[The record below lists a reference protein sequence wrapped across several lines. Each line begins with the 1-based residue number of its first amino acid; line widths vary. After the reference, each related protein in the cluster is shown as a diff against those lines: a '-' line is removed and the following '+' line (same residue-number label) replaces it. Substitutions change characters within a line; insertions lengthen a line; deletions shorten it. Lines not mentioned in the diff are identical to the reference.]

1 MTAKRNARKVLRR
14 GFSTGTAATAA
25 ARAAL
30 RLLLSGESP
39 RVVAVRLPG
48 ELWYPV
54 AVRECR
60 VVGDYAEATVIK
72 DAGDDPDVTHRARI
86 VARVCCSTR
95 GPLGAGVLLRG
106 GEGVGVA
113 TKLGLPVLVG
123 EPAINPVPR
132 EMIRDNLQ
140 DELRGWG
147 RPVVPAAALD
157 STPPERPGMALWLP
171 FRTYYAGQPEV
182 VVEVEI
188 SVPGGEAIA
197 GHTLNPRLG
206 IVGGIS
212 ILGTTGIVK
221 PFSHE
226 AYQETIEAAMEVAA
240 ANGRDTIVL
249 STGGKSERF
258 ARSYL
263 SELPEEA
270 FIQIADFFA
279 FSVETAVL
287 KGFGNVVHSVFFG
300 KAVKMAQGHAYTH
313 AHRNPLELK
322 HLAMLSERMGYDSSL
337 CQELSAANTARHA
350 LEILKAREAADVI
363 TAVARR
369 ARKQSKKISRQQ
381 LATRLLL
388 FDYDGTILADVRSAD
403 AMLQL

>member
-1 MTAKRNARKVLRR
+1 MSLMTAKRNQKKPLRR

-30 RLLLSGESP
+30 RLWLSGESP
-39 RVVAVRLPG
+39 QVVAVRLPG
-48 ELWYPV
+48 GLWYPV
-54 AVRECR
+54 AVRESR
-60 VVGDYAEATVIK
+60 VVGEYAEAVVIK
-72 DAGDDPDVTHRARI
+72 DAGDDPDATQHARI
-86 VARVCCSTR
+86 VARVRCRAR
-95 GPLGAGVLLRG
+95 GALGEGVLLRG
-106 GEGVGVA
+106 GDGVGVA
-113 TKLGLPVLVG
+113 TKLGLPILIG

-140 DELRGWG
+140 DELRGWSP
-147 RPVVPAAALD
+147 PVAPSAVAEF
-157 STPPERPGMALWLP
+157 TPPDRSGMLLWLP
-171 FRTYYAGQPEV
+171 FRTYYACRPEL

-188 SVPGGEAIA
+188 SVPGGEVMA

-240 ANGRDTIVL
+240 ANGRHTIVL

-270 FIQIADFFA
+270 YVQIADFFA
-279 FSVETAVL
+279 FAVEAAVI
-287 KGFGNVVHSVFFG
+287 KGFRSVVHSVFFG

-322 HLAMLSERMGYDSSL
+322 HLAMLSERMGYDPSL
-337 CQELSAANTARHA
+337 CQELSVANTARHA
-350 LEILKAREAADVI
+350 LEILQARGAADVI

-369 ARKQSKKISRQQ
+369 ARKQSKKISQQQ

-388 FDYDGTILADVRSAD
+388 FDYDGTILADIRGAE
-403 AMLQL
+403 

>member
-1 MTAKRNARKVLRR
+1 MTAKRNQRKVLRR

-30 RLLLSGESP
+30 RLWLSGEGP
-39 RVVAVRLPG
+39 QVVAVRLPG

-54 AVRECR
+54 TVRECR

-72 DAGDDPDVTHRARI
+72 DAGDDPDVTHHARI
-86 VARVCCSTR
+86 IARVCCRPR
-95 GPLGAGVLLRG
+95 GPLGEGVLLRG
-106 GEGVGVA
+106 GDGVGVA
-113 TKLGLPVLVG
+113 TKLGLPILIG

-140 DELRGWG
+140 DELRRWG
-147 RPVVPAAALD
+147 RPVTLSAAPEF
-157 STPPERPGMALWLP
+157 TPPNCPGMVLWLP
-171 FRTYYAGQPEV
+171 FRKYFEGQAEIV
-182 VVEVEI
+182 LEVEI
-188 SVPGGEAIA
+188 SVPRGEEMA
-197 GHTLNPRLG
+197 GRTLNPRLG
-206 IVGGIS
+206 IMGGIS

-221 PFSHE
+221 PFSNE
-226 AYQETIEAAMEVAA
+226 AYQETIEAAMLVAA
-240 ANGRDTIVL
+240 ANGCPTIVL
-249 STGGKSERF
+249 STGGKSERL

-270 FIQIADFFA
+270 FVQIADFFA
-279 FSVETAVL
+279 FAVENALL
-287 KGFGNVVHSVFFG
+287 KGFRKVVHSVFFG

-322 HLAMLSERMGYDSSL
+322 HLAMLSERMGYDPSL
-337 CQELSAANTARHA
+337 CQEISVANTARHA
-350 LEILKAREAADVI
+350 LEILQARQAGDVI
-363 TAVARR
+363 AAVARR

-388 FDYDGTILADVRSAD
+388 FDYDGAILADIRGAE
-403 AMLQL
+403 